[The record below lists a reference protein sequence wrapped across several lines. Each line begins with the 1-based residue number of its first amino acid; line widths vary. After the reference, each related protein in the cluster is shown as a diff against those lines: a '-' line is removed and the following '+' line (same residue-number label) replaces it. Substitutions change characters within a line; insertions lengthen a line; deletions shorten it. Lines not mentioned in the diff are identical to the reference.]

1 MTPADCC
8 STNVCALKLS
18 AALLA
23 LALSASMGVI
33 NPAAAE
39 DLTKTQLSP
48 AQATAAAGLLL
59 DALKNRQVDVMHDA
73 LATPVQASVD
83 VKTVQERLDQ
93 GMAIEATH
101 VVSVIPGYNTT
112 TIDAVVTTASG
123 DEEML
128 MVLDED
134 GKLLAWK
141 LTDRIK
147 PIETTAVE
155 FARDLAAG
163 RWVAA
168 RSKMSLQLQEE
179 LAPGDLER
187 KWAKLSL
194 TSGGFRKVKDAVIA
208 HQGGD
213 QQLVLVA
220 VSFGEASTNLFV
232 IFDERGRITNVDI
245 SRDFI

>member
-1 MTPADCC
+1 
-8 STNVCALKLS
+8 
-18 AALLA
+18 
-23 LALSASMGVI
+23 MGLI
-33 NPAAAE
+33 SPAAAE
-39 DLTKTQLSP
+39 ELTRTELTP
-48 AQATAAAGLLL
+48 AQAKTAAELVLE
-59 DALKNRQVDVMHDA
+59 ALQERQGEVMHDA
-73 LATPVQASVD
+73 LAAPVQASVD
-83 VKTVQERLDQ
+83 VKTVQARLDQ
-93 GMAIEATH
+93 REAINGTR

-123 DEEML
+123 DEGML

-141 LTDRIK
+141 WTDQIQ
-147 PIETTAVE
+147 PIETTALD
-155 FARDLAAG
+155 FTRDLAAG

-187 KWAKLSL
+187 KWTKLSKV
-194 TSGGFRKVKDAVIA
+194 SGGFRKVKDAVIA

-220 VSFGEASTNLFV
+220 VAFGEATTNLFV

-245 SRDFI
+245 SRDFV

>member
-1 MTPADCC
+1 
-8 STNVCALKLS
+8 
-18 AALLA
+18 
-23 LALSASMGVI
+23 MGVI

-39 DLTKTQLSP
+39 DLTRTELSP
-48 AQATAAAGLLL
+48 AQATAAAELLL
-59 DALKNRQVDVMHDA
+59 DALKNSQGDVMHDA

-93 GMAIEATH
+93 RMAIEATR

-123 DEEML
+123 DEGML

-141 LTDRIK
+141 WIDQIK

-168 RSKMSLQLQEE
+168 RSKMSLQLQEN

-187 KWAKLSL
+187 EWTKLSR
-194 TSGGFRKVKDAVIA
+194 TSGGFNKVKDAVIA
-208 HQGGD
+208 HQGG
-213 QQLVLVA
+213 
-220 VSFGEASTNLFV
+220 
-232 IFDERGRITNVDI
+232 
-245 SRDFI
+245 

>member
-1 MTPADCC
+1 M
-8 STNVCALKLS
+8 KLS

-23 LALSASMGVI
+23 ITLSAPIGLIS
-33 NPAAAE
+33 PAAAE
-39 DLTKTQLSP
+39 ELTRTELTP
-48 AQATAAAGLLL
+48 AQAKAAAELMLE
-59 DALKNRQVDVMHDA
+59 ALQERQGDVMYEA

-83 VKTVQERLDQ
+83 AKTVQARLDQ
-93 GMAIEATH
+93 REAINGTR
-101 VVSVIPGYNTT
+101 VVSIIPGYNTT

-123 DEEML
+123 DEGML

-141 LTDRIK
+141 WTDQIK

-168 RSKMSLQLQEE
+168 RSKMSLQLQED

-187 KWAKLSL
+187 KWTKLSR

-208 HQGGD
+208 HQGGE

-220 VSFGEASTNLFV
+220 VSFGKATTNLFV

-245 SRDFI
+245 SRDFV

>member
-1 MTPADCC
+1 
-8 STNVCALKLS
+8 
-18 AALLA
+18 
-23 LALSASMGVI
+23 MGLI
-33 NPAAAE
+33 SPAAAE
-39 DLTKTQLSP
+39 ELTRTELTP
-48 AQATAAAGLLL
+48 AQAKAAAELVLE
-59 DALKNRQVDVMHDA
+59 ALQERQGEVMHDA
-73 LATPVQASVD
+73 LAAPVQASVD
-83 VKTVQERLDQ
+83 VKTVQARLDQ
-93 GMAIEATH
+93 REAINGTR

-123 DEEML
+123 DEGML

-141 LTDRIK
+141 WTEQIQ
-147 PIETTAVE
+147 PIETTALD
-155 FARDLAAG
+155 FTRDLAAG

-187 KWAKLSL
+187 KWTKLSQV
-194 TSGGFRKVKDAVIA
+194 SGGFRKVKDAVIA

-220 VSFGEASTNLFV
+220 VAFGKATTNLFV
-232 IFDERGRITNVDI
+232 IFDESGRIINVDI
-245 SRDFI
+245 SRDFV

>member
-1 MTPADCC
+1 
-8 STNVCALKLS
+8 
-18 AALLA
+18 
-23 LALSASMGVI
+23 MGLI
-33 NPAAAE
+33 SPAAAE
-39 DLTKTQLSP
+39 ELTRTELTP
-48 AQATAAAGLLL
+48 AQAKAAAELVLE
-59 DALKNRQVDVMHDA
+59 ALQERQGEVMHDA
-73 LATPVQASVD
+73 LAAPVQASVD
-83 VKTVQERLDQ
+83 VKTVQARLDQ
-93 GMAIEATH
+93 REAINGTR

-123 DEEML
+123 DEGML

-141 LTDRIK
+141 WTDQIQ
-147 PIETTAVE
+147 PIETTALD
-155 FARDLAAG
+155 FTRDLAAG

-187 KWAKLSL
+187 KWSKLSRV
-194 TSGGFRKVKDAVIA
+194 SGGFRKVKDAVIA

-220 VSFGEASTNLFV
+220 VDFGEATTNLFV
-232 IFDERGRITNVDI
+232 IFDERGRIINVDI
-245 SRDFI
+245 SRDFV